1 MTDRNGR
8 KISAFPALSSL
19 PGDAVLNFI
28 SGGVNYQ
35 ITLADFESSLNVTG
49 SIVQDG
55 DPTGVPVLDVQGA
68 VNNIRNVEPGAG
80 ISASVSAQNGLTI
93 KHNLQAGSGGQHL
106 LTGIAN
112 ASPMIGDI
120 IAGTNITLSAEAGGV
135 KVSNTKVPPLPA
147 NVVLVSSMSDFPA
160 AVAGVRTLAADTY
173 YYILANLSTSDRFD
187 VSNGNIT
194 IASYLYEITYTGSG
208 NMFTG
213 VDASFA
219 LFDVAINTALGRVF
233 SMSDS
238 VGVSLLNIQNVTI
251 NNCDKIG
258 LIAGSNY
265 GEIRIAGLKVVNA
278 ITDGIDFGTATV
290 GKFSIK
296 ESTIKASAGS
306 VLKLGTAVF
315 SDFNA
320 NLLNLNLNGAGVYF
334 LSGAASSANIAS
346 GSLGV
351 VSQVKTIGAGTPLNT
366 ITVRDNRWQFVAN
379 SKIQDTKPSALISLS
394 GNAAAT
400 LISGA
405 GTPVKVTVGGNWDDQ
420 IRSQFTM
427 ATNGRV
433 TYTGEKDFVGSISVS
448 ASAYPSAGTKTLRI
462 YVAINGAAVAGSK
475 VIASATNPTQ
485 SAFSTTWQRVF
496 SNGDYVELWVDNLT
510 DTTSVV
516 VTDAVIRVG

>member
-1 MTDRNGR
+1 MSRSDGR
-8 KISAFPALSSL
+8 KISAFPALTSL
-19 PGDAVLNFI
+19 PSDAVLNFI

-35 ITLADFESSLNVTG
+35 ITLADFQAALAVTG

-55 DPTGVPVLDVQGA
+55 DPTGTPVLDVQGA
-68 VNNIRNVEPGAG
+68 VNNIRNLEDGAG
-80 ISASVSAQNGLTI
+80 IATSVSAQNGITI
-93 KHNLQAGSGGQHL
+93 EHNFQAGSGGQHL
-106 LTGIAN
+106 LTGTSN

-120 IAGTNITLSAEAGGV
+120 IAGTNITLTAEAGGV
-135 KVSNTKVPPLPA
+135 KVSNIKVPPLPA

-173 YYILANLSTSDRFD
+173 YYVLADLSTADRFN

-194 IASYLYEITYTGSG
+194 VTSFGYEITYTGSS

-213 VDASFA
+213 VDASFT
-219 LFDVAINTALGRVF
+219 LSNIEINTALGRVF
-233 SMSDS
+233 SMTDS

-265 GEIRIAGLKVVNA
+265 GEIRIAGLVVVNA

-296 ESTIKASAGS
+296 ESIIKISAGAL
-306 VLKLGTAVF
+306 LKLATAVF

-320 NLLNLNLNGAGVYF
+320 NRLNVNLNGAGVYCI
-334 LSGAASSANIAS
+334 SGSASSANIVAN
-346 GSLGV
+346 GLAA
-351 VSQVKTIGAGTPLNT
+351 VSQVKTTGAGTPLNGIAVT
-366 ITVRDNRWQFVAN
+366 DIRWQFSSN
-379 SKIQDTKPSALISLS
+379 SAIQDTKPSGLISLS

-400 LISGA
+400 LMGGS
-405 GTPVKVTVGGNWDDQ
+405 GTPAKVTTGVNWSDQ
-420 IRSQFTM
+420 QRSHFSM
-427 ATNGRV
+427 DTNGRL
-433 TYTGEKDFVGSISVS
+433 TYTGEKNFIGAISVS

-462 YVAINGAAVAGSK
+462 YVAINGNAATGSK
-475 VIASATNPTQ
+475 VIASAANPTQ
-485 SAFSTTWQRVF
+485 SVFSTTWQRVF
-496 SNGDYVELWVDNLT
+496 APGDYVELWVDNLT
-510 DTTSVV
+510 DATSVI